1 MSHPQVVANWADYTE
16 ERVPIDSLLPADSPR
31 LSGESMEHARMLA
44 ASEAELPP
52 IVVHRPTRR
61 VIDGMHR
68 LKAAALRGQDDILVR
83 FYEGDDEDAFIV
95 AVETNIAHGLPLS
108 LADRTAAAVRIV
120 AGRPQWSDRRIA
132 AVTGLAASTVGAIR
146 RRSTDR
152 TVQSATAAANRI
164 GRDGKVRPIDRTT
177 GRLRASEFI
186 KTRPEAS
193 VREIARAAGV
203 SPATALDVRNRMRD
217 GMSPIPE
224 GRSGGSKK
232 YPAPRTPLDRA
243 IGAEI
248 DSGIVLQDLKKDPSL
263 RFTEIGRALLRWLDT
278 HTAGLEHWK
287 QHADNVPAHSKHAI
301 AKLARQN
308 SDAWQELAQYLEK
321 YRNKTKR

>member
-1 MSHPQVVANWADYTE
+1 MSHPQVVANWADFSE
-16 ERVPIDSLLPADSPR
+16 ERVPIDTLLPADSPR

-44 ASEAELPP
+44 ASEAELPS

-68 LKAAALRGQDDILVR
+68 LKAAELRGQEEILVR

-120 AGRPQWSDRRIA
+120 AVRPQWSDRKIA

-152 TVQSATAAANRI
+152 PEQSPNRL
-164 GRDGKVRPIDRTT
+164 GRDGKVRPIDRTS

-186 KTRPEAS
+186 KNRPDAS

-203 SPATALDVRNRMRD
+203 SPATALDVRNRLRD

-224 GRSGGSKK
+224 GKSNGPKK
-232 YPAPRTPLDRA
+232 YPAPRAPLDQRINA
-243 IGAEI
+243 DV

-321 YRNKTKR
+321 YRTKPTR